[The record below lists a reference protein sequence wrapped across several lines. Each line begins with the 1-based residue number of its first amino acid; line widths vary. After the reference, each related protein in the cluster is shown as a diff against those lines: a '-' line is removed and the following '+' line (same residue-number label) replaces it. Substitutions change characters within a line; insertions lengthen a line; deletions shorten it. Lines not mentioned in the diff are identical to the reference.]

1 MSDEL
6 FSSYDYNPE
15 QPSIVV
21 LTNDYGLD
29 FVFSSFE
36 DWLGEERVQELLE
49 DEYDKSELLGDV
61 YSYLS
66 LLIAELAESDDSFMM
81 ITQTLRIGS
90 VLVITVE
97 LSADA
102 VKELGDQYSNSSEIE
117 AMVFTD
123 EDEDG
128 VPDEEDDED
137 DEDEEDEE
145 DEWKV

>member
-49 DEYDKSELLGDV
+49 DDYDKSELLGDV

-97 LSADA
+97 LSTDA

-128 VPDEEDDED
+128 VPEDEDDDED
-137 DEDEEDEE
+137 EDEE

>member
-49 DEYDKSELLGDV
+49 DDYDKSELLGDV

-81 ITQTLRIGS
+81 ITRTNQGAGGGKFRGTCRG
-90 VLVITVE
+90 
-97 LSADA
+97 
-102 VKELGDQYSNSSEIE
+102 
-117 AMVFTD
+117 
-123 EDEDG
+123 
-128 VPDEEDDED
+128 
-137 DEDEEDEE
+137 
-145 DEWKV
+145 

>member
-49 DEYDKSELLGDV
+49 DDYDKSELLGDV

-66 LLIAELAESDDSFMM
+66 LLVAELAESDDGFMM

-102 VKELGDQYSNSSEIE
+102 VKELDDQYSNSSEIE
-117 AMVFTD
+117 AIVFTD

-128 VPDEEDDED
+128 VPADED
-137 DEDEEDEE
+137 DEEDEDEE

>member
-36 DWLGEERVQELLE
+36 DWLDEERVQELLE
-49 DEYDKSELLGDV
+49 DDYDKSELLGDV

-97 LSADA
+97 LSTDA

-117 AMVFTD
+117 AIVFTD
-123 EDEDG
+123 DDEDG
-128 VPDEEDDED
+128 VPDDEEDDED
-137 DEDEEDEE
+137 EDEE

>member
-49 DEYDKSELLGDV
+49 DDYDKSELLGDV

-97 LSADA
+97 LSTDA

-117 AMVFTD
+117 AIVFTD
-123 EDEDG
+123 DDEDG
-128 VPDEEDDED
+128 VPDDEEDDED
-137 DEDEEDEE
+137 EDEE

>member
-15 QPSIVV
+15 QTSIVV
-21 LTNDYGLD
+21 LTNDYGFD

-36 DWLGEERVQELLE
+36 DWLGEDRVQEYLD

-66 LLIAELAESDDSFMM
+66 LLITELAESDDSFMM
-81 ITQTLRIGS
+81 ITQSLRIGS
-90 VLVITVE
+90 VLIVTVE

-102 VKELGDQYSNSSEIE
+102 LKELGDQYSNSSEIE

-128 VPDEEDDED
+128 VPADEDD

>member
-49 DEYDKSELLGDV
+49 DDYDKSELLGDV

-128 VPDEEDDED
+128 VPDDEDDDED
-137 DEDEEDEE
+137 EDEE

>member
-49 DEYDKSELLGDV
+49 DDYDKSELLGDV

-128 VPDEEDDED
+128 VPDDEDD
-137 DEDEEDEE
+137 DEDEDEDEE